1 MITVGRLLAISGH
14 PEMANNVIMSIENNH
29 LPLHS
34 HSDLRLGASSFFV

>member
-29 LPLHS
+29 LSLHS
-34 HSDLRLGASSFFV
+34 PFRLSDGEIFCLT